1 MTRPALPMTP
11 ELAAR
16 LDGRPLMLLLDID
29 GTLSPIAPRPDV
41 AIVPAATQRVLTEL
55 ERKPDVHIAVISGRS
70 VQDARRLVGVP
81 GVWTIGNHGFEV
93 APPNQPPSVREDA
106 RQFAERVRAA
116 GHRAIALGERV
127 PGVVVEDK
135 RWTLSVH
142 YRLAD
147 PDVVPRLA
155 DEVHAIA
162 HEHGLV
168 VTHGKKILEL
178 RPPIHID
185 KGSAAVELA
194 AHLGALGDGASL
206 VGAGDDR
213 TDEDMFRALR
223 ARMPSCVTVRVG
235 EDASAHE
242 TSAEFRIPD
251 PAAMREFLEI
261 LLARRT
267 EAGARRMGER
277 DGGGAARG

>member
-29 GTLSPIAPRPDV
+29 GTLSPIAPRPDI
-41 AIVPAATQRVLTEL
+41 AIVPAATRRALREL
-55 ERKPDVHIAVISGRS
+55 ERHSDVHVAVISGRS
-70 VQDARRLVGVP
+70 VHDARRLVGVP

-93 APPNQPPSVREDA
+93 APPDQPPSVRDDVL
-106 RQFAERVRAA
+106 QFAERVRAA
-116 GHRAIALGERV
+116 GGRAIALGERV

-147 PDVVPRLA
+147 PGVVPQLA

-162 HEHGLV
+162 RDHGLV

-178 RPPIHID
+178 RPPIRID

-194 AHLGALGDGASL
+194 NQLGALGDGASL
-206 VGAGDDR
+206 VAAGDDR

-242 TSAEFRIPD
+242 TAAEFRIPD
-251 PAAMREFLEI
+251 PAAMREFLE
-261 LLARRT
+261 LVLARRT
-267 EAGARRMGER
+267 QADAGRQAAG
-277 DGGGAARG
+277 DGGAAAS

>member
-1 MTRPALPMTP
+1 MTRSALPMTP
-11 ELAAR
+11 ELARR

-41 AIVPAATQRVLTEL
+41 AIVPVATQRVLGEL
-55 ERKPDVHIAVISGRS
+55 ARLADVHVVVISGRS

-81 GVWTIGNHGFEV
+81 ELWTIGNHGFEV
-93 APPNQPPSVREDA
+93 APPGQPPTVREDVG
-106 RQFAERVRAA
+106 RFAKVVRAA
-116 GHRAIALGERV
+116 GERAFELGEQV

-142 YRLAD
+142 YRLAG
-147 PDVVPRLA
+147 PDAIPRLA
-155 DEVHAIA
+155 DDVHAIA
-162 HEHGLV
+162 REFGLV

-178 RPPIHID
+178 RPPVQID

-194 AHLGALGDGASL
+194 DSLGALGDGASL
-206 VGAGDDR
+206 LGAGDDS

-223 ARMPSCVTVRVG
+223 NRARSCVTIRVG
-235 EDASAHE
+235 DDASAHE

-251 PAAMREFLEI
+251 PAAMRELLEI
-261 LLARRT
+261 VLTRRLAS
-267 EAGARRMGER
+267 ES
-277 DGGGAARG
+277 AAPR

>member
-1 MTRPALPMTP
+1 MTRPALPMTTD
-11 ELAAR
+11 LAAR

-41 AIVPAATQRVLTEL
+41 AIVPAATQRVLKEL
-55 ERKPDVHIAVISGRS
+55 ARRQDVHIAVISGRS
-70 VQDARRLVGVP
+70 VLDARRLVGVS
-81 GVWTIGNHGFEV
+81 GLWTIGNHGFEV
-93 APPNQPPSVREDA
+93 APPDQPPSVREDVL
-106 RQFAERVRAA
+106 QFGERVRAA
-116 GHRAIALGERV
+116 GTRAIALGERV
-127 PGVVVEDK
+127 KGVVVEDK

-147 PDVVPRLA
+147 PEAVPRLT

-162 HEHGLV
+162 REHGLV

-178 RPPIHID
+178 RPPIQID

-194 AHLGALGDGASL
+194 NELGALDDGASL
-206 VGAGDDR
+206 MGAGDDR

-235 EDASAHE
+235 DDASAHE
-242 TSAEFRIPD
+242 TAAEFRIPD
-251 PAAMREFLEI
+251 PAAMRELLEI
-261 LLARRT
+261 VLARRT
-267 EAGARRMGER
+267 H
-277 DGGGAARG
+277 DGRQPALP

>member
-1 MTRPALPMTP
+1 MTRPALPITP
-11 ELAAR
+11 ELEAR

-41 AIVPAATQRVLTEL
+41 AIVPAATQRVLKAL
-55 ERKPDVHIAVISGRS
+55 SRSADIHVAVISGRS
-70 VQDARRLVGVP
+70 VSDARRLVGVA
-81 GVWTIGNHGFEV
+81 GLWTIGNHGFEV
-93 APPNQPPSVREDA
+93 APPDQPPSVSDHVLG
-106 RQFAERVRAA
+106 FADQVRAA
-116 GHRAIALGERV
+116 GARTIAIGERV

-162 HEHGLV
+162 REFGLV

-178 RPPIHID
+178 RPPVRID
-185 KGSAAVELA
+185 KGSAALELA
-194 AHLGALGDGASL
+194 GRLGALDDGASL
-206 VGAGDDR
+206 LGAGDDR

-223 ARMPSCVTVRVG
+223 ERMPSCVTIRVG
-235 EDASAHE
+235 EDASAQD
-242 TSAEFRIPD
+242 TAAEFRVPD
-251 PAAMREFLEI
+251 PAAMREVLEI
-261 LLARRT
+261 ISSRRARVG
-267 EAGARRMGER
+267 AG
-277 DGGGAARG
+277 

>member
-1 MTRPALPMTP
+1 MPRPALPMTP
-11 ELAAR
+11 ELTSR

-41 AIVPAATQRVLTEL
+41 AVVPAATQRVLEAL
-55 ERKPDVHIAVISGRS
+55 SHAADVHVAVISGRS

-81 GVWTIGNHGFEV
+81 GLWTIGNHGFEV
-93 APPNQPPSVREDA
+93 AAPDQPPSVREDV

-116 GHRAIALGERV
+116 GRRAIALGERV

-147 PDVVPRLA
+147 PAAIPGLA
-155 DEVHAIA
+155 DEVNAIA
-162 HEHGLV
+162 RDHGLV
-168 VTHGKKILEL
+168 VTHGKKIFEL
-178 RPPIHID
+178 RPPVEID

-194 AHLGALGDGASL
+194 QILGALGDGASL
-206 VGAGDDR
+206 LAAGDDR

-223 ARMPSCVTVRVG
+223 ARRPACVTIRVG
-235 EDASAHE
+235 EDASAQD
-242 TSAEFRIPD
+242 TAAEFRLPD
-251 PAAMREFLEI
+251 PAAMRELLE
-261 LLARRT
+261 LLRAGRRS
-267 EAGARRMGER
+267 
-277 DGGGAARG
+277 

>member
-11 ELAAR
+11 ELARR

-41 AIVPAATQRVLTEL
+41 AIVPAATQRVLRDL
-55 ERKPDVHIAVISGRS
+55 ARLPDVHVVAISGRS

-81 GVWTIGNHGFEV
+81 ELWTVGNHGFEV
-93 APPNQPPSVREDA
+93 APPGQPAAVREDVG
-106 RQFAERVRAA
+106 QFADVVRAA
-116 GHRAIALGERV
+116 GGRAFELGEGV

-142 YRLAD
+142 YRLAS
-147 PDVVPRLA
+147 PDAIARLA
-155 DEVHAIA
+155 DDVHAIA
-162 HEHGLV
+162 RDFGLV

-178 RPPIHID
+178 RPPVRID

-194 AHLGALGDGASL
+194 TSLGALGDGTSL
-206 VGAGDDR
+206 LAAGDDN

-223 ARMPSCVTVRVG
+223 SRAPACVTIRVG
-235 EDASAHE
+235 EDAAAHE

-251 PAAMREFLEI
+251 PAAMRELLE
-261 LLARRT
+261 LVLTRRLAG
-267 EAGARRMGER
+267 EA
-277 DGGGAARG
+277 AAPR

>member
-11 ELAAR
+11 ELARR

-41 AIVPAATQRVLTEL
+41 AIVPAATQRVLGDL
-55 ERKPDVHIAVISGRS
+55 ARLPHVHIAVISGRS
-70 VQDARRLVGVP
+70 VHDARRLVGVP
-81 GVWTIGNHGFEV
+81 ELWTIGNHGFEV
-93 APPNQPPSVREDA
+93 APPGRPPAVREDVG
-106 RQFAERVRAA
+106 RFADVVRAA
-116 GHRAIALGERV
+116 GTRAFELGERV

-142 YRLAD
+142 YRLAS
-147 PDVVPRLA
+147 PDAVPRLA
-155 DEVHAIA
+155 DDIHSIA
-162 HEHGLV
+162 RDFGLI

-178 RPPIHID
+178 RPPVNID

-194 AHLGALGDGASL
+194 TSLGALGDGTSL
-206 VGAGDDR
+206 LAAGDDS

-223 ARMPSCVTVRVG
+223 NRAPACVTIRVG

-242 TSAEFRIPD
+242 TGAEFRIPD
-251 PAAMREFLEI
+251 PAAMRELLEI
-261 LLARRT
+261 VLARRL
-267 EAGARRMGER
+267 AGEGAERR
-277 DGGGAARG
+277 

>member
-29 GTLSPIAPRPDV
+29 GTLAPIAPRPDV
-41 AIVPAATQRVLTEL
+41 AVVPAATQRVLKDL
-55 ERKPDVHIAVISGRS
+55 ERCADVHVAVISGRS
-70 VQDARRLVGVP
+70 VGDARRLLGVP

-93 APPNQPPSVREDA
+93 APPDQPPSVREDVLD
-106 RQFAERVRAA
+106 FADRVREAA
-116 GHRAIALGERV
+116 GRAFAVGEQV

-142 YRLAD
+142 YRLAE
-147 PDVVPRLA
+147 PSAVPRLA
-155 DEVHAIA
+155 DEIHAIA
-162 HEHGLV
+162 SEYGLV
-168 VTHGKKILEL
+168 VTHGKKILEM
-178 RPPIHID
+178 RPPIRID
-185 KGSAAVELA
+185 KGSAALELA
-194 AHLGALGDGASL
+194 SQLGALGDGASL

-223 ARMPSCVTVRVG
+223 ARMPSCVTIRVG

-242 TSAEFRIPD
+242 TAAEFRIPD
-251 PAAMREFLEI
+251 PAAMRELLEI
-261 LLARRT
+261 VRARRT
-267 EAGARRMGER
+267 EAHDR
-277 DGGGAARG
+277 AAGTANGRPAG

>member
-41 AIVPAATQRVLTEL
+41 AIVPAATRRVLAEL
-55 ERKPDVHIAVISGRS
+55 ERRPRVHIAVISGRS
-70 VQDARRLVGVP
+70 VHDARRLVGVP
-81 GVWTIGNHGFEV
+81 GLWTIGNHGFEV
-93 APPNQPPSVREDA
+93 APPDGQPSVRDDVLE
-106 RQFAERVRAA
+106 FAERVRAA
-116 GHRAIALGERV
+116 GGRATALGERV

-147 PDVVPRLA
+147 PGAISWLA

-162 HEHGLV
+162 RQYGLV

-178 RPPIHID
+178 RPPIQID

-194 AHLGALGDGASL
+194 SRLGALGDGASL

-223 ARMPSCVTVRVG
+223 ARMPSCVTIRVG

-242 TSAEFRIPD
+242 TAAEFRIPD
-251 PAAMREFLEI
+251 PAAVREFLEI
-261 LLARRT
+261 VLARRT
-267 EAGARRMGER
+267 GAEDEGPV
-277 DGGGAARG
+277 GGGSAA

>member
-16 LDGRPLMLLLDID
+16 LDGQPLMLLLDID

-41 AIVPAATQRVLTEL
+41 AIVPGATQRVLKEL
-55 ERKPDVHIAVISGRS
+55 SHHHDVHVAVFSGRS
-70 VQDARRLVGVP
+70 VRDARRLVGVP
-81 GVWTIGNHGFEV
+81 GLWTIGNHGFEV
-93 APPNQPPSVREDA
+93 ARPDQPPSVRDDVL
-106 RQFAERVRAA
+106 RFADRVRAA
-116 GHRAIALGERV
+116 GARAIAIGERV

-147 PDVVPRLA
+147 PTAVPELA

-162 HEHGLV
+162 REYGLV

-178 RPPIHID
+178 RPPVQID

-194 AHLGALGDGASL
+194 DTLGALSDGASL
-206 VGAGDDR
+206 LGAGDDR

-223 ARMPSCVTVRVG
+223 ARMPSCVTIRVG
-235 EDASAHE
+235 EDASAQE
-242 TSAEFRIPD
+242 TAAEFRVPD
-251 PAAMREFLEI
+251 PGAMRELLETI
-261 LLARRT
+261 RSRRRAR
-267 EAGARRMGER
+267 
-277 DGGGAARG
+277 D

>member
-55 ERKPDVHIAVISGRS
+55 ERRPDVHIAVISGRS
-70 VQDARRLVGVP
+70 VRDARRLVGVP

-93 APPNQPPSVREDA
+93 APPDQPPSVREDVLS
-106 RQFAERVRAA
+106 FAERVRAA
-116 GHRAIALGERV
+116 GDRAIRLGERV

-147 PDVVPRLA
+147 PDAVPELA

-162 HEHGLV
+162 REYGLV

-178 RPPIHID
+178 RPPIQID

-194 AHLGALGDGASL
+194 AYLGALGDGASL

-213 TDEDMFRALR
+213 TDEDMFVALR
-223 ARMPSCVTVRVG
+223 ARMASCVTVRVG
-235 EDASAHE
+235 DDASAHD
-242 TSAEFRIPD
+242 TAAEFRVPD
-251 PAAMREFLEI
+251 PAAMREFLE
-261 LLARRT
+261 LLLVRRT
-267 EAGARRMGER
+267 GAGARRP
-277 DGGGAARG
+277 GAAGGLAAG

>member
-1 MTRPALPMTP
+1 MTRPTLPMTP

-29 GTLSPIAPRPDV
+29 GTLAPIAPRPDV
-41 AIVPAATQRVLTEL
+41 AIVPVATQRVLKEL
-55 ERKPDVHIAVISGRS
+55 ERHADVHIAVISGRS
-70 VQDARRLVGVP
+70 VGDARRLVGVP

-93 APPNQPPSVREDA
+93 APPDQPPAVHENVL
-106 RQFAERVRAA
+106 QFADSVRAA
-116 GHRAIALGERV
+116 GTRAIALGERV

-147 PDVVPRLA
+147 PSVIPTLA

-162 HEHGLV
+162 REYGLV

-178 RPPIHID
+178 RPPIQID

-194 AHLGALGDGASL
+194 ERLGALANGASL

-223 ARMPSCVTVRVG
+223 ARMSSCVTIRVG

-242 TSAEFRIPD
+242 TAAEFRIPD

-261 LLARRT
+261 VLARR
-267 EAGARRMGER
+267 AQS
-277 DGGGAARG
+277 AARDPGSAAGPPPS

>member
-29 GTLSPIAPRPDV
+29 GTLSPIAPRPDI
-41 AIVPAATQRVLTEL
+41 AIVPAATQRALREL
-55 ERKPDVHIAVISGRS
+55 ERFPRVHVAVISGRS
-70 VQDARRLVGVP
+70 VHDARRLVGVP

-93 APPNQPPSVREDA
+93 APPEQPPSVRDDVLE
-106 RQFAERVRAA
+106 FAEQVRAA
-116 GHRAIALGERV
+116 GIQAIALGERV

-142 YRLAD
+142 FRLAD
-147 PDVVPRLA
+147 PEAIPQLA
-155 DEVHAIA
+155 DGVHAIA
-162 HEHGLV
+162 RDHGLV
-168 VTHGKKILEL
+168 VTHGKKIFEL
-178 RPPIHID
+178 RPPIQID
-185 KGSAAVELA
+185 KGSAAVALA
-194 AHLGALGDGASL
+194 GRLGALDHGASL

-223 ARMPSCVTVRVG
+223 ARMPSCVTIRVG
-235 EDASAHE
+235 DDASAQD
-242 TSAEFRIPD
+242 TAAEFRIPD

-261 LLARRT
+261 VLARRAT
-267 EAGARRMGER
+267 VDGVADARSGSPS
-277 DGGGAARG
+277 

>member
-11 ELAAR
+11 ELARR

-41 AIVPAATQRVLTEL
+41 AIVPVATQRVLGEL
-55 ERKPDVHIAVISGRS
+55 ARLPDVHVVVISGRS

-81 GVWTIGNHGFEV
+81 ELWTIGNHGFEV
-93 APPNQPPSVREDA
+93 APPGQPPTVREDVA
-106 RQFAERVRAA
+106 RFAAVVRAA
-116 GHRAIALGERV
+116 GKRAFELGERV

-142 YRLAD
+142 YRLAS
-147 PDVVPRLA
+147 PDAIPRLA
-155 DEVHAIA
+155 DDVHAIA
-162 HEHGLV
+162 REFGLV

-178 RPPIHID
+178 RPPVRID

-194 AHLGALGDGASL
+194 DSLGALGDGASL
-206 VGAGDDR
+206 LGAGDDN

-223 ARMPSCVTVRVG
+223 SRARSCVTIRVG
-235 EDASAHE
+235 DDALAHE
-242 TSAEFRIPD
+242 TSAELRIPD
-251 PAAMREFLEI
+251 PAAMRELLEI
-261 LLARRT
+261 LLTRRL
-267 EAGARRMGER
+267 AGES
-277 DGGGAARG
+277 AAPR

>member
-1 MTRPALPMTP
+1 MPRPALPMTP
-11 ELAAR
+11 ELARR

-41 AIVPAATQRVLTEL
+41 AVVPAATQRVLQEL
-55 ERKPDVHIAVISGRS
+55 ERYPDVHIAVISGRS
-70 VQDARRLVGVP
+70 VHDARRLVGVP

-93 APPNQPPSVREDA
+93 APPDQPPSVRQDVL
-106 RQFAERVRAA
+106 RFAERVRDA
-116 GHRAIALGERV
+116 GARAFVAGERV

-147 PDVVPRLA
+147 PGAVPALA

-162 HEHGLV
+162 REFGLV

-178 RPPIHID
+178 RPPIQID

-194 AHLGALGDGASL
+194 SRLGALAEEASL

-223 ARMPSCVTVRVG
+223 ARMPSCVTIRVG
-235 EDASAHE
+235 DDASAHD
-242 TSAEFRIPD
+242 TAAEFRIPD
-251 PAAMREFLEI
+251 PAAMREFLDI
-261 LLARRT
+261 VLARR
-267 EAGARRMGER
+267 GLARAR
-277 DGGGAARG
+277 AAR

>member
-11 ELAAR
+11 ELATR

-41 AIVPAATQRVLTEL
+41 AVVPAATQRVLKEL
-55 ERKPDVHIAVISGRS
+55 SLTPGVHVAVISGRS

-81 GVWTIGNHGFEV
+81 GLWTIGNHGFEL
-93 APPNQPPSVREDA
+93 APPDQPPSVREDVL
-106 RQFAERVRAA
+106 QFADRVRAA
-116 GHRAIALGERV
+116 GRRAIALGERV

-142 YRLAD
+142 YRLAE
-147 PDVVPRLA
+147 PAAIPQLA

-162 HEHGLV
+162 QDYGLV

-178 RPPIHID
+178 RPPIQID

-194 AHLGALGDGASL
+194 ATLGALADGASL
-206 VGAGDDR
+206 LAAGDDR

-223 ARMPSCVTVRVG
+223 ARVPSCVTVRVG
-235 EDASAHE
+235 EDASAQD
-242 TSAEFRIPD
+242 TAAEFRIPD
-251 PAAMREFLEI
+251 PAAMRELLEVVQSRPT
-261 LLARRT
+261 A
-267 EAGARRMGER
+267 
-277 DGGGAARG
+277 DGR

>member
-16 LDGRPLMLLLDID
+16 LDGRPLLLLLDID

-55 ERKPDVHIAVISGRS
+55 ERFPHIHIAVISGRS
-70 VQDARRLVGVP
+70 VHDARRLVGVP

-93 APPNQPPSVREDA
+93 APPERPPSVRHDVLE
-106 RQFAERVRAA
+106 FADRVRAA
-116 GHRAIALGERV
+116 GARAMALGERV

-147 PDVVPRLA
+147 PAAIPQLA
-155 DEVHAIA
+155 DDVHAIA
-162 HEHGLV
+162 HDHGLV
-168 VTHGKKILEL
+168 VTHGKKIFEL
-178 RPPIHID
+178 RPPIEID

-194 AHLGALGDGASL
+194 SRLGALDGGASL

-223 ARMPSCVTVRVG
+223 ARMTSCVTIRVG
-235 EDASAHE
+235 DDASAQD
-242 TSAEFRIPD
+242 TAAEFRIPD

-261 LLARRT
+261 VLARRAAV
-267 EAGARRMGER
+267 EGVAGARTGSL
-277 DGGGAARG
+277 A